1 MASLGGRRCVV
12 VRPVTPR
19 KPFDRSVSE
28 GSERKDGQWID
39 CVKYPVIKSRT
50 TFVCRSPEEYKEQET
65 PKQILQPQAEVNA
78 PDRLCAETI
87 FDNRSRRWWTVEAW
101 RHTERVRSFTQG

>member
-1 MASLGGRRCVV
+1 MASLSGRRCLV

-19 KPFDRSVSE
+19 KSNDRSRSG
-28 GSERKDGQWID
+28 GSERKGGRLID
-39 CVKYPVIKSRT
+39 LVKYPATKPRM
-50 TFVCRSPEEYKEQET
+50 TFLCYSYGEHREQESPE
-65 PKQILQPQAEVNA
+65 QILQPQAEVSA

-87 FDNRSRRWWTVEAW
+87 FDNRSRRWWTVETW

>member
-1 MASLGGRRCVV
+1 MASLSGRRCLV
-12 VRPVTPR
+12 VRPVTPS
-19 KPFDRSVSE
+19 KPFDRSRSG
-28 GSERKDGQWID
+28 GSERKEGQWID
-39 CVKYPVIKSRT
+39 CVKYPVVESRM
-50 TFVCRSPEEYKEQET
+50 TFVYCSPEKHRERESPE
-65 PKQILQPQAEVNA
+65 QILQPQVEVNA